1 MSKEVRVLVSYS
13 EVNSITARA
22 VVVMT
27 EQEYA
32 SLSKADNYFITKP
45 VFSSPEARA
54 NLCINQAFFRIQE
67 GVLYGSTK
75 EQRKLYSQF
84 KEMTSEEIS
93 EELKKGVDHIIVTGP
108 LL

>member
-13 EVNSITARA
+13 EVNSTTARA

-45 VFSSPEARA
+45 VFSPLEARV
-54 NLCINQAFFRIQE
+54 NLCINQTFLRTQE
-67 GVLYGSTK
+67 GLLYGSTK
-75 EQRKLYSQF
+75 EQCKLYSQF

-93 EELKKGVDHIIVTGP
+93 KELKKGVDHIIVTGS